1 MQETWVQFLGQ
12 KDPPKKGNLTDRGA
26 WQATVHG
33 FRRVRHDLAT
43 QLPHLICMCPENTSC
58 IECGLTRSEGYQVK
72 GAMPRRPTHTQGRR
86 LLPLLLLTHPPWKE
100 SQLLFPHPLPRNHLH
115 CFSQDDKQAEVS
127 LKVQKAITSN
137 TKVSYSISYR
147 TMIFSL
153 PFTEG
158 YKQKMIHYSTQILQS
173 GPIEFK
179 PSLSGKHSAVGALQ
193 CPSHWTPNPHSKRLL
208 LELHGTMWTRE

>member
-33 FRRVRHDLAT
+33 FRRVRHNLAT

-127 LKVQKAITSN
+127 LWKFRKL
-137 TKVSYSISYR
+137 
-147 TMIFSL
+147 SL
-153 PFTEG
+153 
-158 YKQKMIHYSTQILQS
+158 QIQRSPILS
-173 GPIEFK
+173 PIERWFSPFHLQK
-179 PSLSGKHSAVGALQ
+179 GTNKRWSTTLLRFSKVAQLNLSQASQGNTQQWGPSTVHLTGPPIPIQNVS
-193 CPSHWTPNPHSKRLL
+193 C
-208 LELHGTMWTRE
+208 